1 MSILYICKT
10 EQKLKFTWHS
20 DNYIYKINTMK
31 KLVLIRHGES
41 EWNKENRFTGWTDV
55 DLSERGIKEAKE
67 AGKVLKEN
75 GFDFRLAYT
84 SYLKRAIK
92 TLNLVLEEMDLLWI
106 QVEKSWRLNEKHYGN
121 LQGLNKAETA
131 EKYGDAQVL
140 VWRRSYDIPPA
151 ELAANDSR
159 NPRLDPKY
167 AAIGDEAPVTE
178 SLKDTVN
185 RMVPYWE
192 NEIRESLRTH
202 DQVLVAAH
210 GNSLRAVIKHVKGI
224 SDEDIVNL
232 NLPTGIPYV
241 FEFDE
246 NLNFVKDYFLGD
258 PEVIKK
264 LMDEVANQGK
274 SKK

>member
-1 MSILYICKT
+1 
-10 EQKLKFTWHS
+10 
-20 DNYIYKINTMK
+20 MK